1 MKVFKCDLRVPKKR
15 PGGGD
20 GWVNVKAGDTPEKHG
35 LAAKDKNLQRHL
47 KDGSPELGTNHD
59 GPDSAPITV
68 PPGEER
74 DLALALAIVQLD
86 QGNKKHWTAS
96 GIPRVKAIEEKTG
109 FDITEAERDKAWQKV
124 EEK

>member
-1 MKVFKCDLRVPKKR
+1 MSKVFKSGLRVPKKR

-20 GWVNVKAGDTPEKHG
+20 GFVYVRAGDTPEQHD
-35 LAAKDKNLQRHL
+35 LDAKDVEQHL

-74 DLALALAIVQLD
+74 DLAIDLAIVQLD

-96 GIPRVKAIEEKTG
+96 GIPRVKAIEEKAG